1 MEGQELRPTVRM
13 RLAYLDQ
20 CFRWRGQATR
30 GALIRRFGISQAQAA
45 VDFRE
50 YLARCREP
58 LPVYDTVRKAY
69 VASDRHLGL
78 EDADDLPPMLD
89 VVADGAGDRFDSLPM
104 PDRQCPATVMRHLY
118 RAMDRNLRIEID
130 YVSMSSGQTTSQ
142 WIAPARIGFDGE
154 RLHFRAWSFRHG
166 QWRDYLPV
174 RVSDASTFATEPLA
188 EPLPRDEEWETI
200 VRVTL
205 RPRSDLSE
213 EQQQAAREE
222 YGFDGKEVI
231 VVQTRAALAF
241 YLDRRW
247 GLHLPGSRLERIPV
261 E

>member
-78 EDADDLPPMLD
+78 EDADDVIEDLD
-89 VVADGAGDRFDSLPM
+89 QALRRAGL
-104 PDRQCPATVMRHLY
+104 
-118 RAMDRNLRIEID
+118 
-130 YVSMSSGQTTSQ
+130 
-142 WIAPARIGFDGE
+142 
-154 RLHFRAWSFRHG
+154 
-166 QWRDYLPV
+166 
-174 RVSDASTFATEPLA
+174 
-188 EPLPRDEEWETI
+188 
-200 VRVTL
+200 
-205 RPRSDLSE
+205 
-213 EQQQAAREE
+213 
-222 YGFDGKEVI
+222 
-231 VVQTRAALAF
+231 
-241 YLDRRW
+241 
-247 GLHLPGSRLERIPV
+247 
-261 E
+261 